1 MTGQSIIVAY
11 FVSFAIAAG
20 FSGSVAAIFALHRS
34 FASSLASN
42 LREDS

>member
-1 MTGQSIIVAY
+1 MSGHTIIVAY

-20 FSGSVAAIFALHRS
+20 FSGSVAALFSVHRS